1 MFTYLK
7 KLFGFNVD
15 AAPKP
20 ALTEVVVPEL
30 ESTKTAVKSEHI
42 PVESTPVE
50 STPKSVPKQEPV
62 LEVSPPA
69 VEEKPTPAVITPKT
83 RAKKPAKAAT
93 PKVDNTV
100 VMPKRTR
107 TKKTADVQQDGIP
120 IVDTDGT
127 WPFPPPV
134 EGAAKTAGKTKKNK
148 K

>member
-1 MFTYLK
+1 MFSYLK
-7 KLFGFNVD
+7 KLFGFNTD

-20 ALTEVVVPEL
+20 ALTDVVVPTL
-30 ESTKTAVKSEHI
+30 EPTKTAVKSEQM
-42 PVESTPVE
+42 PVESTPQ
-50 STPKSVPKQEPV
+50 TAPKQESV
-62 LEVSPPA
+62 LEVSPAA
-69 VEEKPTPAVITPKT
+69 VEEKPTPAVITSKI

-120 IVDTDGT
+120 IVETAGT
-127 WPFPPPV
+127 WPFPPPA
-134 EGAAKTAGKTKKNK
+134 EGSAKTASKTKKNK